1 MCDPLVEV
9 FTSNSFPIDGFFTW
23 FKRAEVKVLLHVKLC
38 FRNASVAC
46 IFVVYCLSSSVH
58 MHAALTICTSL
69 INLIDCTVIITTS
82 HYKDGSLRVFVVL

>member
-46 IFVVYCLSSSVH
+46 
-58 MHAALTICTSL
+58 MTIHFGGGGGQKF
-69 INLIDCTVIITTS
+69 NLVQFS
-82 HYKDGSLRVFVVL
+82 NFYLL